1 MQEGARIR
9 HMLEDEVSAP
19 VATLPEME
27 GAIGAL
33 TGIQTRMGLAS
44 VSVLLWS
51 LHSGDAGRLCG
62 DIGARAD
69 PVAEEAEFDW
79 F

>member
-1 MQEGARIR
+1 
-9 HMLEDEVSAP
+9 MLEDEVSAL
-19 VATLPEME
+19 VATLSEME
-27 GAIGAL
+27 CAIGAL

-44 VSVLLWS
+44 VKVLLWN

-62 DIGARAD
+62 DIGKRAD
-69 PVAEEAEFDW
+69 PVAEEAEFEW